1 MIIRQRVS
9 IMFVALLLVPLVF
22 SCAKSGK
29 KAENVPAD
37 TTAAADTT
45 LSYISREVSFGV
57 FFDAEGVKRTMTLGS
72 RDRETTIYIIVNYP
86 ETMPIA
92 AVEYRLVLPPG
103 VRVTNDVYYSQRVA
117 LLGTFD
123 EGISETF
130 PCVQGPMLVLH
141 ALTLSV
147 PSGLKNAEIA
157 IFAHEKS
164 EFIGVATCDEGQ
176 PMIPATSY
184 KAVINPTE

>member
-9 IMFVALLLVPLVF
+9 LVFVALLLLVF

-29 KAENVPAD
+29 KAENAPAD
-37 TTAAADTT
+37 TTGTDTT
-45 LSYISREVSFGV
+45 LSYISEEVSFGA
-57 FFDAEGVKRTMTLGS
+57 FFDVEGAKRTVKLGS
-72 RDRETTIYIIVNYP
+72 RDKETTIYIIVNFP
-86 ETMPIA
+86 ETMPISG
-92 AVEYRLVLPPG
+92 VEYRLVLPPG
-103 VRVTNDVYYSQRVA
+103 VKIENDVYYSERVA

-123 EGISETF
+123 DGISETF
-130 PCVQGPMLVLH
+130 PCVQGPKLVLH

-157 IFAHEKS
+157 LLAHARS
-164 EFIGVATCDEGQ
+164 GFIGIAKCDDGQ
-176 PMIPATSY
+176 TMVPAMSY

>member
-9 IMFVALLLVPLVF
+9 LMFVAFLLLPLVF
-22 SCAKSGK
+22 SCGKSGK
-29 KAENVPAD
+29 KAESVSAD
-37 TTAAADTT
+37 TTRADTT
-45 LSYISREVSFGV
+45 LSYISQEVSFGV
-57 FFDAEGVKRTMTLGS
+57 FFDAEGMKRTVKLGS
-72 RDRETTIYIIVNYP
+72 RDRQTTIYIIVNFP

-92 AVEYRLVLPPG
+92 AVEFRLALPPG
-103 VRVTNDVYYSQRVA
+103 VKIENDVYYNQRVA

-130 PCVQGPMLVLH
+130 PCVPGPKLVLH

-157 IFAHEKS
+157 LLAGASS
-164 EFIGVATCDEGQ
+164 EFIGIAQCNEGRE
-176 PMIPATSY
+176 MISATSY

>member
-1 MIIRQRVS
+1 MVNRQRMS
-9 IMFVALLLVPLVF
+9 LMFVALLLALLAL
-22 SCAKSGK
+22 SCGKGDK
-29 KAENVPAD
+29 KAESVPAD
-37 TTAAADTT
+37 TTRADTT
-45 LSYISREVSFGV
+45 LSYVSKEVSFGV
-57 FFDAEGVKRTMTLGS
+57 FFDAEGVKRTVKLGS
-72 RDRETTIYIIVNYP
+72 RDRETTIYIIVNFP

-103 VRVTNDVYYSQRVA
+103 VKITNDAYYSERVA
-117 LLGTFD
+117 LLGVFE

-130 PCVQGPMLVLH
+130 PCVSGPKLVLH

-157 IFAHEKS
+157 LLPGARS
-164 EFIGVATCDEGQ
+164 EFIGIARCDEETS
-176 PMIPATSY
+176 MVSATSY

>member
-1 MIIRQRVS
+1 MTIRQRVRLA
-9 IMFVALLLVPLVF
+9 FVALLLLPLVF

-29 KAENVPAD
+29 KAENAPAD
-37 TTAAADTT
+37 TTRADTT
-45 LSYISREVSFGV
+45 LSYVSREVSFGV
-57 FFDAEGVKRTMTLGS
+57 FFDAEGVKRTIKLGS
-72 RDRETTIYIIVNYP
+72 RDRQTTIYIIVNFP

-92 AVEYRLVLPPG
+92 AVEYRLVLPPE
-103 VRVTNDVYYSQRVA
+103 VKIENDVYYNQRVA

-130 PCVQGPMLVLH
+130 PCVPGPKLVLH

-147 PSGLKNAEIA
+147 PPGLKNAEIA
-157 IFAHEKS
+157 LLAHARS
-164 EFIGVATCDEGQ
+164 DFIGIAQCDEGQ
-176 PMIPATSY
+176 TMVPATSF

>member
-1 MIIRQRVS
+1 MMIRKRVS
-9 IMFVALLLVPLVF
+9 LVFVALLLLSLVC
-22 SCAKSGK
+22 SCAKSAK
-29 KAENVPAD
+29 KVEKAPAD
-37 TTAAADTT
+37 TTRADTT
-45 LSYISREVSFGV
+45 LSYISKEVSFGV
-57 FFDAEGVKRTMTLGS
+57 FFDPEGTKRTIALGS
-72 RDRETTIYIIVNYP
+72 RDKQTTIYIIVSFP

-92 AVEYRLVLPPG
+92 AVEYRLALPPG
-103 VRVTNDVYYSQRVA
+103 VKITNDVYYSQRVA

-130 PCVQGPMLVLH
+130 PCVQGTKLTLH

-157 IFAHEKS
+157 LLSHSKS
-164 EFIGVATCDEGQ
+164 EFIGVAQCDEGNT
-176 PMIPATSY
+176 MVAATSY